1 MEGNGSKQNF
11 GSFIKNERKLNS
23 NVPVFEIYTAPQSLT
38 LSRCKI
44 GGIINEI
51 DLLHNSRGL
60 THKPHFKRRFMS

>member
-1 MEGNGSKQNF
+1 MEGNESKQNF
-11 GSFIKNERKLNS
+11 VSFIKNERKLNS

-51 DLLHNSRGL
+51 DLLHNS
-60 THKPHFKRRFMS
+60 